1 MAMAETALVSLASP
15 SRLLEMALIYWTRS
29 ANQGDVDA
37 RVKMGDYYYMGIG
50 TEQDYKKAT
59 ACYQIAAESESSAM
73 AMWNLGW
80 MHENGVGV
88 AKVTFFLCLLCCEE
102 GECEAVGERPKN
114 AN

>member
-15 SRLLEMALIYWTRS
+15 SRLLEMALVYWTRS

-37 RVKMGDYYYMGIG
+37 RVKMGDYYYKGIG
-50 TEQDYKKAT
+50 TELDYKKAR
-59 ACYQIAAESESSAM
+59 ACYQVAAEIESSAM

-88 AKVTFFLCLLCCEE
+88 AKVTIFVDVCTWLLF
-102 GECEAVGERPKN
+102 KN
-114 AN
+114 CAL